1 MSKIV
6 IDAGHGGQD
15 AGAVNG
21 GLYEKAAALKV
32 AKMVGGALSAKGHTV
47 LYTRS
52 TDVFVELKDRA
63 KFANSNNADY
73 FISIHCNSA
82 ENASA
87 SGIETWYCE
96 GSTKGRN
103 LASCVQNELA
113 KIAGAKNRGVKAGSF
128 YVLKNTEA
136 PAILV
141 ELGFISNEAEK
152 KLLFKEF
159 YQQQLCDAIVS
170 GVTSYLK

>member
-6 IDAGHGGQD
+6 IDAGHGGHD

-32 AKMVGGALSAKGHTV
+32 AKMVGAALAAKGHKV

-63 KFANSNNADY
+63 KFSNSNNADY

-82 ENASA
+82 ENAAA
-87 SGIETWYCE
+87 SGVETWYCE
-96 GSTKGRN
+96 GSSKGRQ
-103 LASCVQNELA
+103 LATAVQGELA
-113 KIAGAKNRGVKAGSF
+113 KIEGAKNRGIKAGTF

-141 ELGFISNEAEK
+141 ELGFISNEEEK
-152 KLLFKEF
+152 KLLFKEY
-159 YQQQLCDAIVS
+159 YQQKLCDAIVS
-170 GVTSYLK
+170 GVTKHLG